1 MLEAVK
7 TYGFFYLDL
16 RGTLEG
22 ETLLTESEQ
31 LHAVAKDAFAVPTD
45 EKLQYALQRGVSLF
59 GYKPTDKD
67 QRPDTTEFFNIS
79 KDHLHNIPGTES
91 RSYPPLINHHRPLLQ
106 AFTKH
111 GHECGM
117 VVLQTL
123 AKELGLAPD
132 EFTNLNLFDQPS
144 GDHCRL
150 TRKAPHSS
158 DTNPL
163 AVGLQSHTDFGSV
176 TILFNWLGGL
186 QIESRTE
193 GRTGEWEWVKPI
205 PGHAVINLGTVSPLS
220 LSLSLSPSLYLSHTH
235 THTVTPSTRRDEL
248 PSEHHR
254 RTNTPTHPS
263 RRRNGKIHQRR
274 PQICQTPGR
283 VPAGR
288 ASGPGPVQ
296 RRVFCAAPQ

>member
-1 MLEAVK
+1 MPSPFDHIPPFPTNLTLAPIAIVSYHKLLRGDRDEAEHVLEAVK

-16 RGTLEG
+16 RGTPEG
-22 ETLLTESEQ
+22 ETLLAESEQ
-31 LHAVAKDAFAVPTD
+31 LHAVAKDAFDVPTD

-59 GYKPTDKD
+59 GYKPTGRVKTTDKD
-67 QRPDTTEFFNIS
+67 QRPDTTEFLNIS

-220 LSLSLSPSLYLSHTH
+220 LALALSLTA
-235 THTVTPSTRRDEL
+235 TPSTHKDEL
-248 PSEHHR
+248 QVNI
-254 RTNTPTHPS
+254 T
-263 RRRNGKIHQRR
+263 
-274 PQICQTPGR
+274 
-283 VPAGR
+283 
-288 ASGPGPVQ
+288 
-296 RRVFCAAPQ
+296 AAL

>member
-1 MLEAVK
+1 MPSPFDHIPPFPANLTLAPIAIVSYHKLLRGDRDEAEHVLEAVK

-16 RGTLEG
+16 RGTPEG
-22 ETLLTESEQ
+22 ETLLAESEQ

-59 GYKPTDKD
+59 GYKPTGRVKTTDKD
-67 QRPDTTEFFNIS
+67 QRPDTTEFLNIS

-220 LSLSLSPSLYLSHTH
+220 LALALSLTA
-235 THTVTPSTRRDEL
+235 TPSTHKDEL
-248 PSEHHR
+248 QVNI
-254 RTNTPTHPS
+254 T
-263 RRRNGKIHQRR
+263 
-274 PQICQTPGR
+274 
-283 VPAGR
+283 
-288 ASGPGPVQ
+288 
-296 RRVFCAAPQ
+296 AAL